1 MMLAIDIGNTNIVW
15 GIFENKKLIS
25 VYRINSNKNDLH
37 NISFLSNYNIK
48 KIIISSVVPS
58 LTNEIQKFCI
68 KKINLNPFI
77 IKYNNVSNLKM
88 EIDNPSQLGTDRICN
103 IIAAKSLYKLPSI
116 IIDMG
121 TATKYDIIN
130 PNGVFIGGVISP
142 GIELSA
148 MNLFEKAELLNKTS
162 FKFPNNVIG
171 KNTKSNIQSGIM
183 YGSIDSINGM
193 VNRIIKETKW
203 KDLSII
209 MTGGFSEVIKSKVS
223 KSFIFNPNL
232 TLEGLNFIHHNLSK

>member
-37 NISFLSNYNIK
+37 SISFLSNYNIK

>member
-37 NISFLSNYNIK
+37 SISFLSNYNIK

-103 IIAAKSLYKLPSI
+103 IIAAKSLYKLPAI

-148 MNLFEKAELLNKTS
+148 KNLFEKAALLNKTS